1 MRHQHAAPTL
11 RQRQEKRPRNAERG
25 MTTRCAFW
33 SGNLKAR
40 DVCSIFAHPEK
51 HIKMAKALLAAMPVS
66 AILQGMGEKGFIAK
80 WPNIRTLI
88 FDANEREDSRRLC
101 LLDAAWSVLVVGDS
115 QYPVTDKTAR
125 LSKCRKDL
133 LKVIAESPGV
143 SIYQL
148 AKQTQRQ
155 YSRVHKD
162 VALLV
167 KEGILEAVKNRSE
180 GRQISNVSAVES
192 TNTKLAKAIAQ
203 KKEAALKVSGGA
215 I

>member
-1 MRHQHAAPTL
+1 M
-11 RQRQEKRPRNAERG
+11 
-25 MTTRCAFW
+25 
-33 SGNLKAR
+33 
-40 DVCSIFAHPEK
+40 
-51 HIKMAKALLAAMPVS
+51 
-66 AILQGMGEKGFIAK
+66 
-80 WPNIRTLI
+80 
-88 FDANEREDSRRLC
+88 
-101 LLDAAWSVLVVGDS
+101 VGDS

-167 KEGILEAVKNRSE
+167 KEGILEVVKNKSE

-192 TNTKLAKAIAQ
+192 TNTKLAKAIVQ

>member
-1 MRHQHAAPTL
+1 MRDQHAAPTP
-11 RQRQEKRPRNAERG
+11 RQRQEKRPRIAERE

-33 SGNLKAR
+33 SGNLKYR

-51 HIKMAKALLAAMPVS
+51 HINMAKVLLTAMPVS
-66 AILQGMGEKGFIAK
+66 AILQGMGEKGFVAK

-88 FDANEREDSRRLC
+88 FDAKERGDALRLR

-133 LKVIAESPGV
+133 LKVIAESPGISV
-143 SIYQL
+143 YQL

-167 KEGILEAVKNRSE
+167 KEGILEVVKNKSE
-180 GRQISNVSAVES
+180 GRQVSNVSAVES
-192 TNTKLAKAIAQ
+192 INTKLAKAIAQ
-203 KKEAALKVSGGA
+203 KKEAALVVSGGD